1 MLDLKA
7 EKSKPTLSALQ
18 TIDRL
23 KTGAL
28 IKAACTLGCLASEKY
43 DGQKIAAASVYA
55 ENIGLAFQI
64 VDDILD
70 VTSDTATL
78 GKPVGSDDRN
88 EKITYVKLMG
98 IEKSQETVDEL
109 TKEAVNALGVFD
121 GDTSF
126 LEKLAYKLAL
136 RKK

>member
-1 MLDLKA
+1 MYLR
-7 EKSKPTLSALQ
+7 LSR
-18 TIDRL
+18 I
-23 KTGAL
+23 G
-28 IKAACTLGCLASEKY
+28 KY

-78 GKPVGSDDRN
+78 GKPVGSDDKN

-109 TKEAVNALGVFD
+109 TKEAVNALGVL
-121 GDTSF
+121 TVIRLS
-126 LEKLAYKLAL
+126 LKISI
-136 RKK
+136 

>member
-1 MLDLKA
+1 MTSQA
-7 EKSKPTLSALQ
+7 IPPHSA
-18 TIDRL
+18 
-23 KTGAL
+23 
-28 IKAACTLGCLASEKY
+28 
-43 DGQKIAAASVYA
+43 
-55 ENIGLAFQI
+55 
-64 VDDILD
+64 
-70 VTSDTATL
+70 
-78 GKPVGSDDRN
+78 KPVGSDDKN

-136 RKK
+136 RKKITGLRGKFFL

>member
-1 MLDLKA
+1 MHIYLFYY
-7 EKSKPTLSALQ
+7 
-18 TIDRL
+18 TIS
-23 KTGAL
+23 
-28 IKAACTLGCLASEKY
+28 LAFPEIFFY
-43 DGQKIAAASVYA
+43 DG
-55 ENIGLAFQI
+55 
-64 VDDILD
+64 
-70 VTSDTATL
+70 
-78 GKPVGSDDRN
+78 
-88 EKITYVKLMG
+88 MG